1 MTDDEFNELPA
12 ETRAR
17 IIQLEALIRELML
30 DIGPLRAAD
39 LLKTI
44 SGNLHSVKF
53 VSS

>member
-12 ETRAR
+12 EVRAR
-17 IIQLEALIRELML
+17 IIQIEDLVRELML

-44 SGNLHSVKF
+44 SDNLHSVKF
-53 VSS
+53 VLS